1 MRLLAKVFIL
11 FLSLH
16 SYAYAA
22 LDLGDR
28 APEFSAVGS
37 IAGNPFEFKMSD
49 ALRQGPVVL
58 YFFPLAFSADC
69 SIEAHEFAEAVE
81 DYKKLGATV
90 IGVSRD
96 DIETQKRFS
105 ATECRGKFA
114 VIADP
119 SQVIMKSYDAVMAL
133 KPDFAN
139 RVSYVISP
147 DGTVVYQ
154 YTSLNPSRHV
164 QRTLTALR
172 EWIGQ
177 RLKDSKAK

>member
-1 MRLLAKVFIL
+1 VSLIVKSLAVAMTYC
-11 FLSLH
+11 SC
-16 SYAYAA
+16 SYAA
-22 LDLGDR
+22 LDLGER
-28 APEFSAVGS
+28 APDFTASAS
-37 IAGNPFEFKMSD
+37 IAGNVFQFKMAD

-69 SIEAHEFAEAVE
+69 SIEAHEFAEAVD

-96 DIETQKRFS
+96 DIETQKRFG

-114 VIADP
+114 VVADP
-119 SQVIMKSYDAVMAL
+119 DQAVMKAYDAVMAL

-147 DGTVVYQ
+147 EGTVVYQ
-154 YTSLNPSRHV
+154 YTSLNPTRHV
-164 QRTLTALR
+164 QKTLGALR
-172 EWIGQ
+172 QWFSD
-177 RLKDSKAK
+177 RPKDGKRQ